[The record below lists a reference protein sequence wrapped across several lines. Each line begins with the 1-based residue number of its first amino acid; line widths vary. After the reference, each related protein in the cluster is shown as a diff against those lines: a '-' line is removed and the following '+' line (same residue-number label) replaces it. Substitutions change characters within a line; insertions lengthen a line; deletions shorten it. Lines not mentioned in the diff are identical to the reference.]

1 MQSFD
6 DGLVFNVFWSA
17 WDYALHVDVGN
28 SFNIVVFVRDGVV
41 VGVIMILLNLA
52 FEGTMCRKEFLDLL
66 AYPAQVFFL
75 CEGSVFHS
83 ISEGVCERGGR
94 GV

>member
-1 MQSFD
+1 
-6 DGLVFNVFWSA
+6 
-17 WDYALHVDVGN
+17 
-28 SFNIVVFVRDGVV
+28 
-41 VGVIMILLNLA
+41 MILLNLA